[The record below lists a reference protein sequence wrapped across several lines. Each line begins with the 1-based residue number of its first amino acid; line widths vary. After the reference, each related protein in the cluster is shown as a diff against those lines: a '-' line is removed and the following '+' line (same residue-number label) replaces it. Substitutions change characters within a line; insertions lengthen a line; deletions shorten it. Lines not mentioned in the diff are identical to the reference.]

1 MLDSCGDGRDNGEV
15 EEGMRH
21 FVPPFSFD
29 SSLSHPYSCA
39 ILCRS
44 VRRGEEL
51 EVWLRVAGVG
61 WSFSC
66 VINMSNAQEGERPK
80 VQSHGQ
86 GRGQFMMVWASGI
99 ASVHYIQTIV
109 MLFTSF
115 QQIRVFIF
123 YRLKCLSPSI
133 YIYPGLRQTLT
144 HLDRRI
150 AAGDESRAPFSC
162 IAVARQQH

>member
-51 EVWLRVAGVG
+51 EVWLRVAGVDGVG

-66 VINMSNAQEGERPK
+66 RGHQHEQCARGREAQGAAQE
-80 VQSHGQ
+80 SHDKDE
-86 GRGQFMMVWASGI
+86 AS
-99 ASVHYIQTIV
+99 
-109 MLFTSF
+109 L
-115 QQIRVFIF
+115 
-123 YRLKCLSPSI
+123 
-133 YIYPGLRQTLT
+133 
-144 HLDRRI
+144 
-150 AAGDESRAPFSC
+150 
-162 IAVARQQH
+162 